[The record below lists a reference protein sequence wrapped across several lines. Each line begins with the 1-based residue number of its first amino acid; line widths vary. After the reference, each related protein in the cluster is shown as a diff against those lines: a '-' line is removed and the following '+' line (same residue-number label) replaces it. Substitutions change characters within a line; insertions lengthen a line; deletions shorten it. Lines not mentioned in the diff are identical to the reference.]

1 MTSKDKSPVI
11 VTVPCFSGA
20 PWDLHQFKPISHRPL
35 KTMRL
40 PESVDNIE
48 GYADF
53 VDKQV
58 SGIGQYILVGD
69 SFGAVVAL
77 AFATRQPRGLKSL
90 ILSGGFAS
98 NPVTNPFLK
107 LRIKAARLFPGIL
120 YRAITLRLHA
130 ASLASPHDLNGEV
143 PWTKRDSWKLFLENT
158 PFRSYISRT
167 KAAFSADYSN
177 RLKLIN
183 VPTLIITPS
192 YDNLIG
198 EDAAKQMLGGIPDAT
213 EIVLENTGHMLRFS
227 HPITYA
233 RAIEDFIIKKVK

>member
-1 MTSKDKSPVI
+1 MTSKNKSPLI

-20 PWDLHQFKPISHRPL
+20 PWNLHQLRPLSHRPL

-40 PESVDNIE
+40 PDAVDNIE

-53 VDKQV
+53 IEKQV
-58 SGIGQYILVGD
+58 SSIGEYILVGD

-98 NPVTNPFLK
+98 NPITNPLLK

-130 ASLASPHDLNGEV
+130 ASLASPHDENGEI
-143 PWTKRDSWKLFLENT
+143 PWSKQDSWKLFLKNT
-158 PFRSYISRT
+158 PFASYISRAQ
-167 KAAFSADYSN
+167 AAFSADYSDK
-177 RLKLIN
+177 LKLIN

-192 YDNLIG
+192 YDKLIG
-198 EDAAKQMLGGIPDAT
+198 EEAAKQMLDGIPDVT
-213 EIVLENTGHMLRFS
+213 EVVLENTGHMLRFT

-233 RAIEDFIIKKVK
+233 STIEAFISEKIK